1 MNISTPAISI
11 VIPAYN
17 EERRLP
23 RSLERICDYLKKRGW
38 DGEVIVVDD
47 GSTDQTARI
56 VTEWQK
62 QIPTLRLVQNG
73 QNRGKGFSVRHGML
87 EARAGIAI
95 FTDADLS
102 SPIEEADKLLGVMGG
117 GEYEVAI
124 GSRAVDRRLITVRQS
139 RFREIAGILF
149 NKMVQLVTGL
159 KIVDTQCGFKAF
171 AVEKM
176 RSVFEQ
182 QRIEGFG
189 FDPEILFL
197 AKRNG
202 LRIAEVPVQWAHDPD
217 SRVHMVRD
225 SLQMC
230 WELLKIRW
238 NWAAG
243 RYRVEGRQ

>member
-1 MNISTPAISI
+1 MNIPAPTISI

-23 RSLERICDYLKKRGW
+23 RSLERICAYLKNRGW

-47 GSTDQTARI
+47 GSTDRTAQI

-73 QNRGKGFSVRHGML
+73 ENRGKGFSVRHGML
-87 EARAGIAI
+87 EARARIAI

-117 GEYEVAI
+117 GRYDVAI
-124 GSRAVDRRLITVRQS
+124 GSRGVDPRLITVHQS
-139 RFREIAGILF
+139 RFREVAGIIF
-149 NKMVQLVTGL
+149 NKMVRLVTGL
-159 KIVDTQCGFKAF
+159 KFMDTQCGFKAF
-171 AVEKM
+171 VVGKM
-176 RSVFEQ
+176 KPVFEQ

-197 AKRNG
+197 AKLHG
-202 LRIAEVPVQWAHDPD
+202 LRIVEVPVRWSHDAD
-217 SRVHMVRD
+217 TRVRVLRD
-225 SLQMC
+225 SLRMF
-230 WELLKIRW
+230 WELVEIRW
-238 NWAAG
+238 NRVVG
-243 RYRVEGRQ
+243 RYRVRKG

>member
-1 MNISTPAISI
+1 MNISTPTISI

-23 RSLERICDYLKKRGW
+23 RSLERICAYLKNRGW

-87 EARAGIAI
+87 EARARVAI

-117 GEYEVAI
+117 GKYDVAI
-124 GSRAVDRRLITVRQS
+124 GSRAVNRRLITVRQS
-139 RFREIAGILF
+139 RFREVAGIIF
-149 NKMVQLVTGL
+149 NKIVQLVTGL
-159 KIVDTQCGFKAF
+159 EFVDTQCGFKAF

-176 RSVFEQ
+176 RPVFEQ

-202 LRIAEVPVQWAHDPD
+202 LRITEVPVLWAHDAD

-225 SLQMC
+225 SLQMF

-243 RYRVEGRQ
+243 RYRVAGRE

>member
-23 RSLERICDYLKKRGW
+23 LSLERICAYMEKRGW

-73 QNRGKGFSVRHGML
+73 QHRGKGFSVRHGML
-87 EARAGIAI
+87 EARARIAI

-117 GEYEVAI
+117 GKYEVAI
-124 GSRAVDRRLITVRQS
+124 GSRAVDRRLITVHQS
-139 RFREIAGILF
+139 RFREIAGIIF

-159 KIVDTQCGFKAF
+159 RFVDTQCGFKAF
-171 AVEKM
+171 VVDKAKP
-176 RSVFEQ
+176 VFEQ

-197 AKRNG
+197 AKLNG
-202 LRIAEVPVQWAHDPD
+202 LRIVEVPVRWAHDAD

-225 SLQMC
+225 SLQMF
-230 WELLKIRW
+230 WELMKIRW
-238 NWAAG
+238 NWVAG
-243 RYRVEGRQ
+243 KYRGARRQ